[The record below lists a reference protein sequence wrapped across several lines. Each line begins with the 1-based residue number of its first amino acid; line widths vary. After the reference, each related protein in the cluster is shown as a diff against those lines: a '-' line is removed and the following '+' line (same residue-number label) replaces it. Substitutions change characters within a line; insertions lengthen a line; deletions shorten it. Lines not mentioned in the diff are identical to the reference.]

1 MTQQVTIAGG
11 GVIGLCCAWY
21 LQKKGLQVTVI
32 DRGDITN
39 GTSFGNAGY
48 VSPSHIHPL
57 ASPGIVAKGL
67 RWMLSS
73 TSPFYIKPRLNLD
86 LIRWCLAFW
95 RNANHTTMHRN
106 IPPLFRIL
114 MLSRELTSD
123 MKSELGNHFRMEE
136 QGIFMMYKNAATE
149 KKEHDLARE
158 ANELGLETIICN
170 AQQVQDM
177 ETEVEIQ
184 VRGGVLYPIDA
195 HLHPGDF
202 MRTLKTQLEQNGVK
216 FQLNTN
222 ITGFEKQGDKVTAV
236 ITDKGK
242 FNCDELVLSP
252 GSWLPILAKQL
263 GIHLLMQGGKGYSMT
278 FEKVERNL
286 KYPAI
291 LVDHRTAMTPMGAD
305 LRMGGTMEISGLGSP
320 TLVKRAQAIYN
331 AAKLY
336 YPDLP
341 VQFPA
346 TEKIWHGYRPLT
358 PDGLPYIGRHSR
370 YSNLVIACG
379 HAMLGLSLAAGTG
392 KAVEEIITHATPSM
406 DYNAFNV
413 ERK

>member
-32 DRGDITN
+32 DRGDITH

-86 LIRWCLAFW
+86 LIRWSLAFW
-95 RNANHTTMHRN
+95 RNANHHTMHRN
-106 IPPLFRIL
+106 IPPLFKIL
-114 MLSRELTSD
+114 MLSRELTTD
-123 MKSELGNHFRMEE
+123 MKQELGNHFRMEE
-136 QGIFMMYKNAATE
+136 AGIFMMYKNLATE
-149 KKEHDLARE
+149 KKELELAKE

-202 MRTLKTQLEQNGVK
+202 MRTLKAQLEKNGVT

-222 ITGFEKQGDKVTAV
+222 ITGFEKQGNKVSAV

-242 FNCDELVLSP
+242 FNCDELVLAP

-263 GIHLLMQGGKGYSMT
+263 GIRLLLQAGKGYSMT

-305 LRMGGTMEISGLGSP
+305 LRMGGTMEISGLHSP
-320 TLVKRAQAIYN
+320 TLIKRAQAIYN

-336 YPDLP
+336 YPNLP
-341 VQFPA
+341 VQFP
-346 TEKIWHGYRPLT
+346 TTDRIWHGYRPLT

-370 YSNLVIACG
+370 YSNLVIAGG

-406 DYNAFNV
+406 DYNAFNT

>member
-158 ANELGLETIICN
+158 AN
-170 AQQVQDM
+170 
-177 ETEVEIQ
+177 
-184 VRGGVLYPIDA
+184 
-195 HLHPGDF
+195 
-202 MRTLKTQLEQNGVK
+202 
-216 FQLNTN
+216 
-222 ITGFEKQGDKVTAV
+222 
-236 ITDKGK
+236 
-242 FNCDELVLSP
+242 
-252 GSWLPILAKQL
+252 
-263 GIHLLMQGGKGYSMT
+263 
-278 FEKVERNL
+278 
-286 KYPAI
+286 
-291 LVDHRTAMTPMGAD
+291 
-305 LRMGGTMEISGLGSP
+305 
-320 TLVKRAQAIYN
+320 
-331 AAKLY
+331 
-336 YPDLP
+336 
-341 VQFPA
+341 
-346 TEKIWHGYRPLT
+346 
-358 PDGLPYIGRHSR
+358 
-370 YSNLVIACG
+370 
-379 HAMLGLSLAAGTG
+379 
-392 KAVEEIITHATPSM
+392 
-406 DYNAFNV
+406 
-413 ERK
+413 